1 MDTVVLKYILP
12 IVTIVGLI
20 GTVSTQELSVR
31 LTMHP
36 SDNGGKV
43 VANSTV
49 VFRCMVDMSI
59 LGHDAVTWYRR
70 QGVNRYELGT
80 GSFRTHWSVAP
91 RYHLETQS
99 RTSSSVV
106 YSLSITNVQVED
118 SATIECVGK
127 QSTRKASLVLAV
139 CADINSQLCD
149 CTLRSGWT
157 SPDCIYAADSDD
169 GFDRAVVGL
178 AVCLAVTLLYA
189 AVATAIV
196 VYDCRHKLIKERQ
209 RAAEREATLAHAATV
224 ISSKTAASSAMKPRS
239 SCAAVNGRQ
248 TVKFIDNSIP
258 KTDISC

>member
-1 MDTVVLKYILP
+1 LPGGPECEVTPLALVMCSNVAIYCRVDCLLLFRIIECFYVLLLF
-12 IVTIVGLI
+12 TA

-106 YSLSITNVQVED
+106 YSLSITSMYQ
-118 SATIECVGK
+118 I
-127 QSTRKASLVLAV
+127 
-139 CADINSQLCD
+139 IMPIF
-149 CTLRSGWT
+149 GWV
-157 SPDCIYAADSDD
+157 
-169 GFDRAVVGL
+169 FF
-178 AVCLAVTLLYA
+178 LYFLE
-189 AVATAIV
+189 
-196 VYDCRHKLIKERQ
+196 Y
-209 RAAEREATLAHAATV
+209 
-224 ISSKTAASSAMKPRS
+224 
-239 SCAAVNGRQ
+239 
-248 TVKFIDNSIP
+248 
-258 KTDISC
+258 